1 MHLLRVLQRRDHYSP
16 AKLHTRASPLCSP
29 DAPSPPPAGPE
40 PRGTLFTGCGGN
52 VVTVLE
58 PQQGP
63 RGSPSVRHYPGS
75 TRLRE
80 LQQELLSAAPCRC
93 EPTLLSGKVVF
104 HAEEKPTALPLLHT
118 PSQLTPRVTIGP
130 LCTSPRKEPGSTAG
144 RRKPQLGAQRPLGGL
159 LARYVPT
166 IRMNGLK
173 LLETKKLG
181 VQCDERPVSEHTHQV
196 QNHTTV
202 LRPRTAT

>member
-1 MHLLRVLQRRDHYSP
+1 M
-16 AKLHTRASPLCSP
+16 
-29 DAPSPPPAGPE
+29 
-40 PRGTLFTGCGGN
+40 
-52 VVTVLE
+52 
-58 PQQGP
+58 
-63 RGSPSVRHYPGS
+63 RHCPGS
-75 TRLRE
+75 TRLTE

-93 EPTLLSGKVVF
+93 EPTLLSGKVAF

-118 PSQLTPRVTIGP
+118 PSQLTPTCDHRASAHIPQERAREHRGQ
-130 LCTSPRKEPGSTAG
+130 KEAS
-144 RRKPQLGAQRPLGGL
+144 
-159 LARYVPT
+159 RYVPT

-181 VQCDERPVSEHTHQV
+181 VRCDERPVSEHTHQV